1 MITADRNGSI
11 RSSGERAERGRKRL
25 SEVNGMRSRDQF
37 RGCLIGGAAG
47 DALGY
52 AVEFMQ
58 EGQIFRS
65 FGPGGITEYELLR
78 GEAQFSDD
86 TQMTLFTAAGLLAG
100 TAKGKTGTGLEG
112 FSGCVNDAYLDW
124 FNTQRK
130 HAPSAEG
137 TGNSWLADVAGLY
150 SPRAPGNTCMSALYA
165 GGRGTPEDPMNQS
178 KGCGGVMR
186 VAPVGLYFNDRGRD
200 LRDIGVL
207 GAEAAALTHGHP
219 LGWMSAAALALI
231 VHFVSQDG
239 ESIPEATENA
249 LDAVNGIWPARA
261 EAKALRTLVLKALD
275 LAADSVNDLEA
286 IHLLGEG
293 WVGEEAL
300 AIAVYC
306 AAKYP
311 DDIDRALIAAVNHKG
326 DSDSTGAVAGNI
338 VGARVGLSGIPAKY
352 TEKLELLDVITR
364 VADDLWEDRPDRERY
379 GRN

>member
-1 MITADRNGSI
+1 
-11 RSSGERAERGRKRL
+11 
-25 SEVNGMRSRDQF
+25 
-37 RGCLIGGAAG
+37 
-47 DALGY
+47 
-52 AVEFMQ
+52 
-58 EGQIFRS
+58 
-65 FGPGGITEYELLR
+65 
-78 GEAQFSDD
+78 
-86 TQMTLFTAAGLLAG
+86 
-100 TAKGKTGTGLEG
+100 
-112 FSGCVNDAYLDW
+112 
-124 FNTQRK
+124 
-130 HAPSAEG
+130 
-137 TGNSWLADVAGLY
+137 
-150 SPRAPGNTCMSALYA
+150 
-165 GGRGTPEDPMNQS
+165 MNQS

-249 LDAVNGIWPARA
+249 LDAVNGIWPDRA
-261 EAKALRTLVLKALD
+261 EAKALRSLVLKALD